1 MARKRYRRRG
11 SYKFTPRRQAQ
22 LRRARMISAQRRR
35 RRQTAKNVAVVVG
48 GIGAVFATKQL
59 NRWGNNPR
67 EIGRDYR
74 DIKKG
79 VVKLRGSR
87 AARKARKIKKRSSMK
102 YTIQSGP
109 WV

>member
-1 MARKRYRRRG
+1 MARRRYRGRG
-11 SYKFTPRRQAQ
+11 SYKYTPRRQAALRKAQ
-22 LRRARMISAQRRR
+22 LASARKRR
-35 RRQTAKNVAVVVG
+35 RRQRARNAAVVVG
-48 GIGAVFATKQL
+48 GITAVFATKQI

-79 VVKLRGSR
+79 VVKLRNSR
-87 AARKARKIKKRSSMK
+87 AARKVKRAAKRSSMK